1 VPSTNAAF
9 ATAFAS
15 TTFPFAASPMELRKR
30 KWRSNRVHNELVDDE
45 HF

>member
-30 KWRSNRVHNELVDDE
+30 KWRSSRVHNELVDDE
-45 HF
+45 H